1 MKRPL
6 TILAALL
13 LLTASLSSCTVTFS
27 GGAGT
32 TAAQTTA
39 AQTTVE
45 ATETEPTA
53 EQTET
58 PSAQTESPA
67 PASATDDEYSK
78 NY

>member
-13 LLTASLSSCTVTFS
+13 LLTASLSSCAVTFS
-27 GGAGT
+27 GGTGT

-53 EQTET
+53 EQTEPT
-58 PSAQTESPA
+58 PVSAP
-67 PASATDDEYSK
+67 ATDDEYTK

>member
-6 TILAALL
+6 TILAVLL
-13 LLTASLSSCTVTFS
+13 LLTASLSSCAVTFS

-32 TAAQTTA
+32 SAV
-39 AQTTVE
+39 QTTVE

-53 EQTET
+53 EQTEPT
-58 PSAQTESPA
+58 
-67 PASATDDEYSK
+67 PASAPATDDEYTK

>member
-13 LLTASLSSCTVTFS
+13 LLSASLSSCSVAVLD
-27 GGAGT
+27 GAG
-32 TAAQTTA
+32 TTA

-53 EQTET
+53 EQTEPT
-58 PSAQTESPA
+58 
-67 PASATDDEYSK
+67 PASAPATDDEYTK